1 MLGSGLG
8 FYNPTCSGCRSS
20 ASIINTCPEPDTN
33 VLNLHKCPKGVYIYS
48 IIFLPNPKP
57 NMNSSAP
64 LSLSQALTL
73 SLLSPSRTA
82 IGHPL
87 LASLRCPPH
96 GLAQPHGPATSLS
109 LTAVFTQPHGLT
121 ASLNHSLIH
130 VFPPGSP
137 FFFLWVHFYLSLLK
151 L

>member
-1 MLGSGLG
+1 
-8 FYNPTCSGCRSS
+8 
-20 ASIINTCPEPDTN
+20 
-33 VLNLHKCPKGVYIYS
+33 
-48 IIFLPNPKP
+48 
-57 NMNSSAP
+57 MNSSAP

-130 VFPPGSP
+130 VFPPSSP

-151 L
+151 LWISRFYSFFFFNLTNEYYLQFISLLNVSLCLCLCLCFLCLCLWFWKGKS